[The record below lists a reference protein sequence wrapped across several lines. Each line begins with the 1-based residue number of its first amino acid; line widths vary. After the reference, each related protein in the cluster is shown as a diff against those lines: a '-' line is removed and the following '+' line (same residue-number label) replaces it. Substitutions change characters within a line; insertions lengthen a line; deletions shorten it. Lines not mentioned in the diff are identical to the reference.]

1 MSKRKLSDALAS
13 RSPLIRRDAVE
24 PMTAHERPPAAD
36 ADSSPAGLETSGRAE
51 QLGAPPLGETTIAH
65 ASPSARPLE
74 ERNTRHSQ
82 PDASK
87 AVEYTA
93 VHRDRGDHGKGWQ
106 SLGAQPTA
114 AEEGAGTSTGTPG
127 IPEALRVQ
135 AQLGQASLEFW
146 IDAQRQLWDGWFALV
161 GAAMPASSVSLPAFW
176 GRQLLQAWQETGRQ
190 VLDAQTQS
198 LRRWSA
204 WQPGQLPDRYDRS
217 GG

>member
-1 MSKRKLSDALAS
+1 MSKRKLADALAS

-24 PMTAHERPPAAD
+24 PMTIHQRPPVAD
-36 ADSSPAGLETSGRAE
+36 VDSSPAGSDTSGPVE
-51 QLGAPPLGETTIAH
+51 QPEALLVGQTTIAQ
-65 ASPSARPLE
+65 AGPSAQPPE
-74 ERNTRHSQ
+74 ERDSRHSQ
-82 PDASK
+82 PDVSK
-87 AVEYTA
+87 AIGHTA
-93 VHRDRGDHGKGWQ
+93 VHRDRGDHGRGWQ
-106 SLGAQPTA
+106 PLGAQPA
-114 AEEGAGTSTGTPG
+114 AEEGAGAATGAPG

-135 AQLGQASLEFW
+135 AQLGQASMEFW

-161 GAAMPASSVSLPAFW
+161 GSAMPAPSASLPAFW

-190 VLDAQTQS
+190 VLDAQAES